1 MQFYPKA
8 REQRPS
14 IHHPSVRPRRLAVLK
29 AAGVNLLYLQVL
41 FLGLFCYIFGSL
53 FQQSTHLHNINV
65 LFVDYDNGAIGN
77 AVRDAYQKLEGPEFL
92 NLIERSA
99 SSYPEKGSIE
109 GAICDIKFWGG
120 LYITANASDA
130 LTAAYAGGSA
140 ASSYD
145 NNNVITMVW
154 NEARYPT
161 VVDSALQSSLK
172 SLSEAARVVYSKTN
186 GEQALKSLDT
196 SDSAAI
202 AVFSDPWTLASTN
215 IQPTAQGSRV
225 IYNTLVIILIMIQ
238 EFFYLG
244 TVNGLYAQFNL
255 YASISPHR
263 IAIVRQIIS
272 MLYTFVGSLCTA
284 GAVWAFRHGWHVNG
298 SQFVLT
304 WMALWLFAHL
314 NFLVLD
320 VFTIWLPPPYVP
332 MALISWIIT
341 NVTSI
346 LLPFELS
353 PAFYQVGYA
362 LPAHSIFQVLIDIWS
377 GGCNPQLNYALPV
390 MFLYEILGITLSSVG
405 VYRRSHYAIIK
416 KENDE
421 KALEDRIAVAVAEQQ
436 ANSLV
441 RQQTL
446 QDEQESGTSDTDT
459 EEGTARP
466 RRGTLSTVT
475 EQEEMA
481 DIIRREMSRPQTES
495 DGKDHLGPA
504 FALPYKD

>member
-1 MQFYPKA
+1 
-8 REQRPS
+8 
-14 IHHPSVRPRRLAVLK
+14 
-29 AAGVNLLYLQVL
+29 
-41 FLGLFCYIFGSL
+41 
-53 FQQSTHLHNINV
+53 
-65 LFVDYDNGAIGN
+65 
-77 AVRDAYQKLEGPEFL
+77 
-92 NLIERSA
+92 
-99 SSYPEKGSIE
+99 
-109 GAICDIKFWGG
+109 
-120 LYITANASDA
+120 
-130 LTAAYAGGSA
+130 
-140 ASSYD
+140 
-145 NNNVITMVW
+145 
-154 NEARYPT
+154 
-161 VVDSALQSSLK
+161 
-172 SLSEAARVVYSKTN
+172 
-186 GEQALKSLDT
+186 
-196 SDSAAI
+196 
-202 AVFSDPWTLASTN
+202 
-215 IQPTAQGSRV
+215 
-225 IYNTLVIILIMIQ
+225 
-238 EFFYLG
+238 
-244 TVNGLYAQFNL
+244 
-255 YASISPHR
+255 
-263 IAIVRQIIS
+263 
-272 MLYTFVGSLCTA
+272 
-284 GAVWAFRHGWHVNG
+284 
-298 SQFVLT
+298 
-304 WMALWLFAHL
+304 
-314 NFLVLD
+314 
-320 VFTIWLPPPYVP
+320 